1 MERLFKLFNN
11 AGKELFLVG
20 GAVRDHILRG
30 IPLKDIEDWDFGTDA
45 LPEESIEILEKDGRK
60 VWTLGIAFGTIEGEN
75 FQITT
80 FRKEIYRS
88 LSRFPEVEFGQDLQT
103 DLERRDFTINAMA
116 LSPKGLI
123 DPFDGVTDWGKG
135 ILRTPMDPHLTFRDD
150 PLRMLR
156 CFRFVAKFGLEP
168 DSYTMEAIRRK
179 RGLINSISR
188 ERWLMEMD
196 KLLLGKHLVKALELM
211 KESGLLEQML
221 PELVDLEGISQ
232 GEFHSKDAWLHSL
245 KVAAAIEATPDLR
258 WAGLLHDIGKGK
270 TKSVSKGGVH
280 FYRHEEVGAE
290 MWLEIANRF
299 KMSSERTA
307 HIEKL
312 IRLHMRPNVYET
324 SEWSDSAVR
333 RLRREL
339 GDEMYDVLALSR
351 ADITSQN
358 PERVVAA
365 ISKINE
371 LRDRLETVPEF
382 LAKSTVLPKGT
393 GELVMR
399 ELNLSPGPKVG
410 EVKKRVEEEVV
421 DGRLEPTLEAIESWL
436 KKREL

>member
-150 PLRMLR
+150 P
-156 CFRFVAKFGLEP
+156 
-168 DSYTMEAIRRK
+168 
-179 RGLINSISR
+179 GLINSISR